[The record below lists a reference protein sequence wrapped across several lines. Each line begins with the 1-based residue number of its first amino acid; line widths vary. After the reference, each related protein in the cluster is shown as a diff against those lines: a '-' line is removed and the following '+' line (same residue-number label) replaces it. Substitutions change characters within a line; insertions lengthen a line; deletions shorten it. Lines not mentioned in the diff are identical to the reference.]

1 MTLYLDF
8 ASFNNSNLPP
18 FLQSSV
24 VSEGG
29 TRELNNQTQ
38 ALLLQ
43 HLQGREAERKAQ
55 IHTQALLAQI
65 NTDLELLMSMFLSL
79 L

>member
-1 MTLYLDF
+1 M
-8 ASFNNSNLPP
+8 PP

-29 TRELNNQTQ
+29 TRELHTQTQ

-43 HLQGREAERKAQ
+43 HLQGREAERKAH

-65 NTDLELLMSMFLSL
+65 NTDLELLMSRLPSL